1 MFTERRDYLLDMI
14 QQLVQRITELL
25 QRAQGQQV
33 ELEALERECE
43 RAMDDEF
50 AVSTELLRAPATA
63 GPPRAAAGSP
73 PAAGAR

>member
-25 QRAQGQQV
+25 QRAQGQQ
-33 ELEALERECE
+33 EALERECE